1 MKTLW
6 QRVSGVK
13 LYTEYT
19 GWIGGEQKQLHSRD
33 DVAEDDRQVWY
44 HTGQFDALLDR
55 LKDKLTTDVAKKG
68 GHNNNAA
75 NKKIAKK
82 RREAECHG
90 KMSITRTTPHS
101 LLHQKY
107 PNQNS

>member
-1 MKTLW
+1 MRMKTLW

-33 DVAEDDRQVWY
+33 DV
-44 HTGQFDALLDR
+44 FDALLDR